1 MRTRFH
7 RLFQSILALVVLL
20 LSSSPLL
27 ASEAD
32 LAIPD
37 LDKDVFFGNTVSA
50 WKILFWGA
58 LVITGTLGI
67 SLYLRAQI
75 KKQPAHQS
83 MLSVASVI
91 YQTCKTYLIQ
101 QGKFLLMLFVLIAG
115 AITYYL
121 VASSHETKNELTYRT
136 VQELRLEGVSKERVD
151 RLFDLLPIR
160 EQAKMIAGESKNKKD
175 DLEKLNELAAKMKG
189 TGAEAEA
196 PTKAEEA
203 KKMDKAEFLKTVR
216 TTLGEDE
223 WTKHEKAVEKILA
236 PAPIPAGMQV
246 MYVLLFAVIG
256 MGGSYAVAW
265 YGIRI
270 NTYANARTAFASLR
284 GQPWDVVNIPLRSG
298 MSVGLFL
305 ISLEL
310 VMMVFIL
317 LFVDRRIVGVCF
329 LGFAIGESLGAS
341 ALRIAGGIFT
351 KIADIGSDLMKI
363 VFRVK
368 EDDPRNPGVIA
379 DCTGDNA
386 GDSVGPTA
394 DGFETY
400 GVTGVALIAFIT
412 LAVSDINIQA
422 KLIVW
427 IFAMRF
433 LMDFMSGVSYFVN
446 QAISEKKYKG
456 LKEFDFEQPLTRLI
470 WIASILCISTSYLM
484 SYLLIS
490 DLSVGGAALPN
501 LWWQLA
507 TIISCGTL
515 AAVLIPEFTKIF
527 TSSHS
532 KHVHEIVTASRE
544 GGASL
549 TILSGIVAGNFSAFW
564 KGMLIASLMGG
575 AYFVSLQGL
584 DQVMLVNLD
593 PDTPGKLVGVGSIFA
608 FGLVA
613 FGFLCMGPVNI
624 AVDSYGP
631 VTDNAQSVFE
641 LAQTEHI
648 PGIKEEIQR
657 DFGFEPD
664 FERGKHYLEANDSAG
679 NTFKAT
685 AKPVLIGTAVVGATT
700 MIFSIILLLASAKL
714 LHLNL
719 TEPLVLLGFICGG
732 AVVFWFSG
740 ASMQAVTTG
749 AYRAVEYIKKN
760 MDLEKKEADIED
772 SKTVVRICTEYAQ
785 SGMWN
790 IFIALMTITLAFAL
804 FNPNFFVA
812 YLISI
817 AVFGL
822 FQAIYMANAGG
833 AWDNAKKLVEVDLKE
848 KGTALHAATV
858 VGDTVGDPFK
868 DTTSVALNPII
879 KFSTLFGLL
888 AVEIAVEMIKSGQ
901 AAVTHIASA
910 CLLAVSLVFVWRS
923 FYAMRI
929 PKEAPATGAAH

>member
-1 MRTRFH
+1 MFTFLRSKR
-7 RLFQSILALVVLL
+7 RLAQGLLGMIVAVVVM
-20 LSSSPLL
+20 LL
-27 ASEAD
+27 AASAAHAGEAD
-32 LAIPD
+32 LAIPN
-37 LDKDVFFGNTVSA
+37 FFEHGRFEKLGGVAPGWVLLIGSCV
-50 WKILFWGA
+50 IL
-58 LVITGTLGI
+58 GTLGI
-67 SLYLRAQI
+67 SLFQLYEI
-75 KKQPAHQS
+75 HKQPSHKS
-83 MLSVASVI
+83 MLNVAAI
-91 YQTCKTYLIQ
+91 IFQTCKTYLIQ
-101 QGKFLLMLFVLIAG
+101 QGKFLVMLWVLIAI
-115 AITYYL
+115 AIGYYL
-121 VASSHETKNELTYRT
+121 LGFGHEPRYQVTDGALAELKKENVPAPILDKLQPLTKREPT
-136 VQELRLEGVSKERVD
+136 GGKEVID
-151 RLFDLLPIR
+151 EAEKAIKENP
-160 EQAKMIAGESKNKKD
+160 
-175 DLEKLNELAAKMKG
+175 DLEKSLS
-189 TGAEAEA
+189 EAQKKTYFEA
-196 PTKAEEA
+196 I
-203 KKMDKAEFLKTVR
+203 LKHTEHSGINPVV
-216 TTLGEDE
+216 TL
-223 WTKHEKAVEKILA
+223 IL
-236 PAPIPAGMQV
+236 
-246 MYVLLFAVIG
+246 VLFFSVVG

-265 YGIRI
+265 YGIRV
-270 NTYANARTAFASLR
+270 NTYANARTAFAALKAE
-284 GQPWDVVNIPLRSG
+284 PWSVVNIPLRSG

-310 VMMVFIL
+310 VMMIIIL
-317 LFVDRRIVGVCF
+317 LFLPREIVGYCF

-363 VFRVK
+363 VFKVQ

-400 GVTGVALIAFIT
+400 GVTGVALISFIT
-412 LAVSDINIQA
+412 LAVVGTGPSSVSNYLDIQA
-422 KLIVW
+422 QLIAW

-433 LMDFMSGVSYFVN
+433 LMDFMSGVSYFIN
-446 QAISEKKYKG
+446 QAISEAKYKG
-456 LKEFDFEQPLTRLI
+456 KSEFDFEQPLTRLI
-470 WIASILCISTSYLM
+470 WIAAILCISTSYGM
-484 SYLLIS
+484 SWLLIG
-490 DLSVGGAALPN
+490 DMKVGGDVLHN

-564 KGMLIASLMGG
+564 KGILIATLMAG
-575 AYFVSLQGL
+575 AFFVSKMEL
-584 DQVMLVNLD
+584 DSSHMMGD
-593 PDTPGKLVGVGSIFA
+593 HAPIFA

-641 LAQTEHI
+641 LAQTEKI
-648 PGIKEEIQR
+648 PGIKDEIKR

-700 MIFSIILLLASAKL
+700 MIFSIILLLTKAGL
-714 LHLNL
+714 LHLEL
-719 TEPLVLLGFICGG
+719 TQAPVLLGFICGG
-732 AVVFWFSG
+732 AVVFWFCG

-749 AYRAVEYIKKN
+749 AYRAVEFIKKN
-760 MDLEKKEADIED
+760 MKLDKKEADLDD
-772 SKTVVRICTEYAQ
+772 SKTVVRICTQYAQ

-790 IFIALMTITLAFAL
+790 IFIALMSFTLAFAL
-804 FNPNFFVA
+804 FDANFFVA
-812 YLISI
+812 YLVSI

-833 AWDNAKKLVEVDLKE
+833 AWDNAKKLVEVDMKE
-848 KGTALHAATV
+848 KNTPVHAATV
-858 VGDTVGDPFK
+858 IGDTVGDPFK
-868 DTTSVALNPII
+868 DTSSVALNPII

-888 AVEIAVEMIKSGQ
+888 AVEIAVHIWQADKENGRMYT
-901 AAVTHIASA
+901 AAVGVG
-910 CLLAVSLVFVWRS
+910 LLVVALWFVWRS

-929 PKEAPATGAAH
+929 PKEG